1 MIQKYKVFRDD
12 KNDLL
17 VIEEFAIL
25 DRVIR
30 NTDHHDIHEE
40 KFSFVCREKYDSQ
53 EIRAAII
60 RDKYAIISLIRTDNL
75 YPISQYADALADS
88 ISKLYG
94 SENGRAVELIFDDI
108 DLLH

>member
-1 MIQKYKVFRDD
+1 MIQKYTVFRDD

-25 DRVIR
+25 DGVIR
-30 NTDHHDIHEE
+30 NIDHPEIHPD
-40 KFSFVCREKYDSQ
+40 KFSLLYREKYDSQ
-53 EIRAAII
+53 IIRTAII
-60 RDKYAIISLIRTDNL
+60 RDKHAIISSIRTDNFH
-75 YPISQYADALADS
+75 PIAHYADALADS

-94 SENGRAVELIFDDI
+94 SENCQTVELIFDDQ